1 MERGH
6 ISVQDIDKL
15 MEDFRKKLSKEMG
28 YSSHTIRAYS
38 NDLNSFIKFLSEYTN
53 KKNPDFLLADK
64 LAIRNYLIQ
73 LHKRKISTTTSNRH
87 ISSLRS
93 FYRYLQKEGLIK
105 SNPTEHIELP
115 KKKKKLPSFLPVDD
129 AVQLMDMVD
138 TTSEEGAR
146 DSIILEILYGTG
158 LRVSELT
165 QLNLDDI
172 DIENRMIHVK
182 GKGKK
187 ERIVPITRKAKES
200 IIKHLEYKNEV
211 KHSVSKHPLLLN
223 SRGNRMS
230 PESVRQILKKYRLEG
245 NFGYSF
251 TPHSLRHSAAT
262 HLMENDTDL
271 RAIQKLLGHSSLS
284 TTQTYTQVNFQQL
297 QKVYD
302 RSHPRAKI
310 RKNRNSSKG
319 I

>member
-1 MERGH
+1 MERGN
-6 ISVQDIDKL
+6 ITVQDIDKHFQ
-15 MEDFRKKLSKEMG
+15 EFRKKLSKEMG

-38 NDLNSFIKFLSEYTN
+38 NDLNSFSNFLSKYTN
-53 KKNPDFLLADK
+53 KEKPDFLLADK

-93 FYRYLQKEGLIK
+93 FYKYLQKEGLIK
-105 SNPTEHIELP
+105 SNPAEHIELP

-138 TTSEEGAR
+138 TTSEIGLR

-165 QLNLDDI
+165 QLNSDDI
-172 DIENRMIHVK
+172 DIESRMIHVK

-187 ERIVPITRKAKES
+187 ERIVPITRRAKES
-200 IIKHLEYKNEV
+200 IIKYLEHKNKA
-211 KHSVSKHPLLLN
+211 KHSASKSPLLLN
-223 SRGNRMS
+223 TRGNRLS
-230 PESVRQILKKYRLEG
+230 PASVRQILKKYRIKG
-245 NFGYSF
+245 NFGYTF

-262 HLMENDTDL
+262 HLMENNTDL

-302 RSHPRAKI
+302 RSHPRAKT
-310 RKNRNSSKG
+310 RKNRNLSKG

>member
-1 MERGH
+1 MERGYAP
-6 ISVQDIDKL
+6 VQDIDKQIQG
-15 MEDFRKKLSKEMG
+15 FGKKMYEEMG
-28 YSSHTIRAYS
+28 YSPHTIRAYS
-38 NDLNSFIKFLSEYTN
+38 NDLSSFKNFLRIFTN
-53 KKNPDFLLADK
+53 KKNPDFLSVDK
-64 LAIRNYLIQ
+64 LTIRSYLTE
-73 LHKRKISTTTSNRH
+73 LHKRKINATTSNRH

-93 FYRYLQKEGLIK
+93 FYHFLQKQGVIR
-105 SNPTEHIELP
+105 SNPTEDIELP

-138 TTSEEGAR
+138 TGSEEGTR

-165 QLNLDDI
+165 QLNSNDI

-187 ERIVPITRKAKES
+187 ERIVPITRRAKKY
-200 IIKHLEYKNEV
+200 IIKYLEYK
-211 KHSVSKHPLLLN
+211 KSVTKSTASFPLLIN
-223 SRGNRMS
+223 TRGNRMS
-230 PESVRQILKKYRLEG
+230 PASVRLILKKYRIKG
-245 NFGYSF
+245 NFGYAF

-262 HLMENDTDL
+262 HLMENNTDL

-284 TTQTYTQVNFQQL
+284 TTQIYTQVNFQQL

-302 RSHPRAKI
+302 RSHPRAKT
-310 RKNRNSSKG
+310 RKNRNL
-319 I
+319 